1 MATAVTEAHD
11 RALQVV
17 KATLDLSDT
26 NTITTTHSYYGFVV
40 QVYLDHSATPPDTGW
55 DVTIKDENG
64 VDVLNG
70 KGANIVTSTDTYTYT
85 QADLDNGM
93 ACSGQLTFAGLAGG
107 SSSGV
112 AEIYLY
118 IARYQ

>member
-93 ACSGQLTFAGLAGG
+93 ACSGQLTFLGESGG
-107 SSSGV
+107 SSNS
-112 AEIYLY
+112 AEIWVY